1 MKAKHLHFAAGLVLG
16 AALFGGG
23 TALAAGLLAEPSAQT
38 FYVNGQQVQFEAYAI
53 NGNNYVKLRDVGRAI
68 NFGVTYDGKTNSVWL
83 ESQSPYVEET
93 PATPKPTTGPK
104 TLTGD
109 SWAREDFSQQANPA
123 IFTGAYTRAAYN
135 AARQTILDKETIVA
149 GNNDKGYNPDYTYA
163 YVNGSAETLT
173 AMEDALAALSGY
185 PSYATG
191 AEPGITNLYAYPN
204 YFICTAKYPAP
215 YAEAAAYTDSFIKSL
230 AELSDREKVRQIDF
244 YVADRLTYDV
254 DGFSSPR
261 TVLTSDSVQGGN
273 CMAYAHS
280 FAFLCA
286 RAGIPNLLNHSED
299 HQWNQVYVDGQ
310 WWHVD
315 VGGDDVGDDVSM
327 RSKLRILKA
336 DDEMQGIDYVNI
348 APEVTLFVKE
358 LLVPGSTK

>member
-1 MKAKHLHFAAGLVLG
+1 MKVKHLHFAAGLVLG

-38 FYVNGQQVQFEAYAI
+38 FFVNGQQVQLEAYAI
-53 NGNNYVKLRDVGRAI
+53 NGHNYVQLRDVGRAI
-68 NFGVTYDGKTNSVWL
+68 DFGVTYDGKTNSVWL

-93 PATPKPTTGPK
+93 PATAQPTTGPK

-109 SWAREDFSQQANPA
+109 SWAGEDYSQKANPA
-123 IFTGAYTRAAYN
+123 IFTGSYTRAAYN
-135 AARQTILDKETIVA
+135 AARQTIVDKETIVA
-149 GNNDKGYNPDYTYA
+149 GNNDKGYNPGYTYA
-163 YVNGSAETLT
+163 YVNGSAETVI

-191 AEPGITNLYAYPN
+191 TEPGITNLYAYPN

-230 AELSDREKVRQIDF
+230 AGLTDREKVRQIDF

-254 DGFSSPR
+254 DSFSSPR
-261 TVLTSDSVQGGN
+261 TVLTSDAVQGGN
-273 CMAYAHS
+273 CMAYAHN

-286 RAGIPNLLNHSED
+286 RAGIPNLLCHSDD

-310 WWHVD
+310 WWNVD
-315 VGGDDVGDDVSM
+315 VGADDVGDDVAT
-327 RSKLRILKA
+327 RDLVTILHK
-336 DDEMQGIDYVNI
+336 DLEMQGTSYVNA